1 MVKKKR
7 SNRIISNSSKRRSK
21 DLLEAINPS
30 LIIGGKR
37 VPRAVKVS
45 KKRSLM
51 MKMQNS
57 NCVRAT

>member
-7 SNRIISNSSKRRSK
+7 SNRIISNSSKKRSK

-37 VPRAVKVS
+37 VLRAVKVS